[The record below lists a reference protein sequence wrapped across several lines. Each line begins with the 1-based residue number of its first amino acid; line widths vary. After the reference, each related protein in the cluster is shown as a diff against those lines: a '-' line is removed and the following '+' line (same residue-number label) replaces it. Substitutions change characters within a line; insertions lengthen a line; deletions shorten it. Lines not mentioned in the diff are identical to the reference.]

1 MLEDQG
7 GRAIF
12 GKCIDETDET
22 ELI

>member
-12 GKCIDETDET
+12 GECTDETDET

>member
-12 GKCIDETDET
+12 GEYIDETDET